1 MRVFDNGCGLVYD
14 QCGWNKCMK
23 VYNFG
28 IILVGCFV
36 DILTTCSSLL
46 ICRSW
51 CTQVVLY
58 C

>member
-1 MRVFDNGCGLVYD
+1 MLVFYGGCGLVYD

-28 IILVGCFV
+28 IFFFVCLDDIFKTYTCF
-36 DILTTCSSLL
+36 L

-51 CTQVVLY
+51 SSQLVL
-58 C
+58 